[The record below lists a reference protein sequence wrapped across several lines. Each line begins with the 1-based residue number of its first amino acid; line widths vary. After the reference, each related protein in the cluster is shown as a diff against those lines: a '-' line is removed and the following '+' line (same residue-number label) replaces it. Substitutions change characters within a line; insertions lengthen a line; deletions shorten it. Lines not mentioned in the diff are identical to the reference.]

1 MEKRQHLFASGVIKP
16 LQPHQ
21 VGFYGMGAVTD
32 LGVDIQ
38 GAEKEIERKFTSTS
52 PRPEV
57 EGIEL
62 KGSGVGS
69 SRAGRE
75 KVF

>member
-1 MEKRQHLFASGVIKP
+1 
-16 LQPHQ
+16 
-21 VGFYGMGAVTD
+21 MGAVTD

-38 GAEKEIERKFTSTS
+38 GAEKEIERKFTTS

-75 KVF
+75 KMF